1 VRTPRPAAAG
11 TGTRHGACEA
21 QAAEARAA
29 ARRQALGVAW
39 PRARA
44 ALHGAASAP
53 PLWARGVEAQR
64 GVERRW
70 RLIAAA
76 LLEVRRRRV
85 KALAARAALTQS

>member
-1 VRTPRPAAAG
+1 
-11 TGTRHGACEA
+11 
-21 QAAEARAA
+21 
-29 ARRQALGVAW
+29 VAW

-53 PLWARGVEAQR
+53 PLWARGAEAQR

-76 LLEVRRRRV
+76 LLEVRCRCV
-85 KALAARAALTQS
+85 EALQREQA